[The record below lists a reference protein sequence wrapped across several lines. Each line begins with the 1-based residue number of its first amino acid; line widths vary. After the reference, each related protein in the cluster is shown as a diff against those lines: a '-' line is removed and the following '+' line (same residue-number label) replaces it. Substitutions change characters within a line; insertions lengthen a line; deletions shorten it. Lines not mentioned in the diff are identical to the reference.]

1 MINTQSSYY
10 SGGIEPILFHV
21 PPFSKVEKIFVVENM
36 VNMIYSYSLEMINHP
51 NKTIKLIVS
60 NVQYLNDDELEFKY
74 FDSQIVDHVDL
85 SNSSTLY
92 SSINIELKKFQ
103 TVLHF
108 LICEIPSHIELR
120 DQKIN
125 DVIS

>member
-21 PPFSKVEKIFVVENM
+21 PPFSKVEKIFIVENM

-60 NVQYLNDDELEFKY
+60 SVQYLNDDQLEFKY
-74 FDSQIVDHVDL
+74 FDSQIVDRVEL

-108 LICEIPSHIELR
+108 LICEIPSQIELR
-120 DQKIN
+120 DQKID

>member
-85 SNSSTLY
+85 LYIHQLILNLKNSKPY
-92 SSINIELKKFQ
+92 Y
-103 TVLHF
+103 
-108 LICEIPSHIELR
+108 
-120 DQKIN
+120 
-125 DVIS
+125 IS